1 MVAGNPYLE
10 VTGRECQQIG
20 GCSIWRILLLF
31 SLICTEIRTFFSRFF
46 VIYVLS
52 TMSAN
57 SFQKLYPV
65 AFRSPLSMGAQPK
78 PRPTLLP
85 RSLIL
90 LPPALAK
97 VGGKM
102 RDSGDKVEPRPSV
115 ASHARKDLPSRA
127 PLILTA
133 TVCKLSVSTIMA
145 SDQPPLPFPL
155 SLTLPRGRLC

>member
-1 MVAGNPYLE
+1 
-10 VTGRECQQIG
+10 
-20 GCSIWRILLLF
+20 
-31 SLICTEIRTFFSRFF
+31 
-46 VIYVLS
+46 
-52 TMSAN
+52 MSAN

-78 PRPTLLP
+78 PRPTLFS

-90 LPPALAK
+90 LILLTTALTTTALTTALAP

-102 RDSGDKVEPRPSV
+102 RDPRDKVEPRPGV
-115 ASHARKDLPSRA
+115 ASLARKDLPSRA
-127 PLILTA
+127 PVLLTA